1 MKFKINAHIGGVDL
15 KPEFFQFSGGEYQV
29 KIRDIKPPI
38 PHGEVEVTAFLLNG
52 DAMPLLLLMD
62 AIKRKFAGNITK
74 MTLRLPY
81 LPYARQDRVMNDG
94 ESLAVKVFADMV
106 NSIEFDEV
114 RVHDV
119 HSDVG
124 VAVLNNCT
132 SYSQWEII
140 NFANFDKIKE
150 ADCLVI
156 PDAGASK
163 RCLKFAQKAN
173 ISYVVRADKVRSVE
187 TGEITGTEVYGDVTA
202 CNCLITDDICDGGR
216 TFIELAK
223 VLRERGAKGITLLVT
238 HGIFSKGKGVF
249 DGLIDEVIAIH
260 DYEEMFK

>member
-1 MKFKINAHIGGVDL
+1 MKFKISAHIGGVKL
-15 KPEFFQFSGGEYQV
+15 KPEFFQFPGGEYQV

-38 PHGEVEVTAFLLNG
+38 PQGCVEVVAFMLNG
-52 DAMPLLLLMD
+52 DTMPLLLLMD

-94 ESLAVKVFADMV
+94 ESLAVKVFADSI
-106 NSIEFDEV
+106 NSIGFDEV
-114 RVHDV
+114 FVHDV

-124 VAVLNNCT
+124 SAVINNCINVPQWVFVG
-132 SYSQWEII
+132 YSI
-140 NFANFDKIKE
+140 FDKVRE
-150 ADCLVI
+150 TDCLVV

-163 RCLKFAQKAN
+163 RCLKFAQKTN

-223 VLRERGAKGITLLVT
+223 VLKERGAKSITLLVT